1 MNSDF
6 TSAYPEELAVLTQ
19 LGNRDEASTFMLKAV
34 DFNTEARTPLPDVP
48 SPEEMGQFV
57 ISSERHQA
65 YESLWNGLTYVGVF
79 ANTAMWL
86 YL

>member
-1 MNSDF
+1 MHSAY

-19 LGNRDEASTFMLKAV
+19 LGNRDEASGFMLKAV
-34 DFNTEARTPLPDVP
+34 DFNTDARTPMPDVP
-48 SPEEMGQFV
+48 SPEDLGVFV
-57 ISSERHQA
+57 IPAERHHA